1 MKLEIVDYEPRF
13 RDVFRRLNE
22 AWITEYFALEDEDRA
37 ILGDPE
43 THILKKGGFIF
54 AALLDG
60 VPVGVVA
67 LKKLHDSHYDFEM
80 AKLAV
85 DSTAR
90 GNGAGLALGRAALSK
105 VRALGGG
112 SVFIISNSRLVPAL
126 NLYKKLGFK
135 LLESPEP
142 VPYVRAD
149 IQFVAHVP
157 AAD

>member
-22 AWITEYFALEDEDRA
+22 AWIREYFAIEDEDRA

-54 AALLDG
+54 TALLDG
-60 VPVGVVA
+60 VPVGVIA
-67 LKKLHDSHYDFEM
+67 LKKLHDSPYDFEM

-85 DSTAR
+85 DSAAR
-90 GNGAGLALGRAALSK
+90 GNGAGLALCRAALSK

-112 SVFIISNSRLVPAL
+112 SVFIDSNTRLVPAL
-126 NLYKKLGFK
+126 KIYKKLGFTP
-135 LLESPEP
+135 LA
-142 VPYVRAD
+142 VPAETHYARVD
-149 IQFVAHVP
+149 IQLVAHIP
-157 AAD
+157 AAE